1 MADLARAAVG
11 LLAWTAAVFGACAVS
26 LALAGITRAAAVCCV
41 VAVVAV
47 VAVGVMRT
55 ITTRQR
61 SDGYASTPPNAQR
74 QAGGA

>member
-11 LLAWTAAVFGACAVS
+11 LLAWTSAVFGACAVS

-47 VAVGVMRT
+47 GVMRA
-55 ITTRQR
+55 ITLRHVA
-61 SDGYASTPPNAQR
+61 DGYGLTDPGAQR

>member
-41 VAVVAV
+41 VAVVA
-47 VAVGVMRT
+47 AGGMRT

-61 SDGYASTPPNAQR
+61 ADGYASTRPNARR

>member
-11 LLAWTAAVFGACAVS
+11 LLAWTSAVFGACAVS

-47 VAVGVMRT
+47 AVMRT
-55 ITTRQR
+55 ITMRQGA
-61 SDGYASTPPNAQR
+61 DGYSRRAPGAPR
-74 QAGGA
+74 HAGDA

>member
-11 LLAWTAAVFGACAVS
+11 LLAWTSAVFGACAVS

-47 VAVGVMRT
+47 AVMRT

-61 SDGYASTPPNAQR
+61 SDGYASTRPNARR

>member
-1 MADLARAAVG
+1 VADLARAAVG
-11 LLAWTAAVFGACAVS
+11 LLAWTSAAFGACAVS

-47 VAVGVMRT
+47 GVMRT

-61 SDGYASTPPNAQR
+61 TDGYASAAPGAPR
-74 QAGGA
+74 HAGDA

>member
-11 LLAWTAAVFGACAVS
+11 LLAWTSAVFGACAVS

-47 VAVGVMRT
+47 GVMRA
-55 ITTRQR
+55 ITLRQGR
-61 SDGYASTPPNAQR
+61 GGYASNAPNAQR